1 MTDLPAPVRLA
12 DLPAADRTRIMQRA
26 HGAFEDAL
34 PLVNAIFDDVAAR
47 GDAALRE
54 YTAHFDGATLDDLA
68 VSEAEF
74 AAARDEA
81 DPAVRAALRHAIRNV
96 RAFHQTQIQL
106 DPRLEVEPGVIV
118 WREWRPIE
126 RVGLYV
132 PGGKAA
138 YPSSVIMNVVPA
150 QLAGCAEIA
159 ICTPPDRAG
168 RVTPAILLAA
178 DLLRV
183 RRVFKLGGA
192 QAIAALALGTKTVPR
207 VYKLFGAGNRFV
219 TAAKLVAS
227 NRGLA
232 AIDLPA
238 GPTEVLILAD
248 ETAPAAFVAADL
260 IAQSEH
266 AEDSAPVLITPSPA
280 LAAVV
285 RDEIAR
291 QLEALPPQAQASVR
305 GSFAAYG
312 LFGIAADLDEAIA
325 FANAYAPEHLGIM
338 TANPQATLARITNA
352 GSVFLGPYSAQP
364 AGDYAVG
371 TNHVLPTGGYARTYG
386 PLSVE
391 SFGRKLQIQQVSRDG
406 LAALRD
412 TVGTLAASE
421 RLLGHRAAIEA
432 RFSHQSSVISYQT
445 HFDETGVDLAGLQ
458 EAEGMGEEPSA
469 NPGSL

>member
-1 MTDLPAPVRLA
+1 MTDLPAPIRLA
-12 DLPAADRTRIMQRA
+12 DLTTADRARILHRA
-26 HGAFEDAL
+26 HGAFEEAL
-34 PLVNAIFDDVAAR
+34 PLVNGIFDDVARR

-54 YTAHFDGATLDDLA
+54 YTTRFDGATLDDLA

-81 DPAVRAALRHAIRNV
+81 DPEVRTALRRAIRNV
-96 RAFHQTQIQL
+96 RAFHQTHIQL
-106 DPRLEVEPGVIV
+106 DPRLEVEPGVVV
-118 WREWRPIE
+118 WREWRAIE

-150 QLAGCAEIA
+150 QLAGCAEII
-159 ICTPPDRAG
+159 ICTPPDREG

-178 DLLRV
+178 DLLGVHRV
-183 RRVFKLGGA
+183 YKLGGA
-192 QAIAALALGTKTVPR
+192 QAIAAMALGTETVPQ

-266 AEDSAPVLITPSPA
+266 AEDSAPVLITTSPA
-280 LAAVV
+280 LAAAV
-285 RDEIAR
+285 REEITR
-291 QLEALPPQAQASVR
+291 QLAALPAQAQQSVR
-305 GSFAAYG
+305 GSFADYG
-312 LFGIAADLDEAIA
+312 LFGIAADMDEAIA
-325 FANAYAPEHLGIM
+325 FTNAYATEHLGIM
-338 TANPQATLARITNA
+338 TADPQATLARITNA

-371 TNHVLPTGGYARTYG
+371 TNHVLPTGGYARTFG

-391 SFGRKLQIQQVSRDG
+391 SFGRKLQIQQLSRSG
-406 LAALRD
+406 LAALRE
-412 TVGTLAASE
+412 TVGTLATSE

-432 RFSHQSSVISYQT
+432 RFNT
-445 HFDETGVDLAGLQ
+445 HEIHHEAHEEHEDEA
-458 EAEGMGEEPSA
+458 
-469 NPGSL
+469 

>member
-1 MTDLPAPVRLA
+1 MHRP
-12 DLPAADRTRIMQRA
+12 
-26 HGAFEDAL
+26 HGSFEDAQ
-34 PLVNAIFDDVAAR
+34 PLVNRNYDDVADR
-47 GDAALRE
+47 GDAALRD
-54 YTAHFDGATLDDLA
+54 YTARFDGATLDDLA

-74 AAARDEA
+74 AAARAEA
-81 DPAVRAALRHAIRNV
+81 DPAVRPALRHAIRNV
-96 RAFHQTQIQL
+96 RAFHQTHIQL

-150 QLAGCAEIA
+150 QLAGCTEIV

-178 DLLRV
+178 DLLGV
-183 RRVFKLGGA
+183 HRVFKLGGA
-192 QAIAALALGTKTVPR
+192 QAIAALALGTETVPQ
-207 VYKLFGAGNRFV
+207 VYKLFGAGNRYV

-248 ETAPAAFVAADL
+248 DTAPAAFVAADL

-266 AEDSAPVLITPSPA
+266 ADDSAPVLITTSPA
-280 LAAVV
+280 LAAAV
-285 RDEIAR
+285 RADIAR
-291 QLEALPPQAQASVR
+291 QLDALPAQAQGAVR

-312 LFGIAADLDEAIA
+312 LFGIAADMAEAIA

-338 TANPQATLARITNA
+338 TADPQATLARITNA

-371 TNHVLPTGGYARTYG
+371 TNHVLPTGGYARTFG

-391 SFGRKLQIQQVSRDG
+391 SFGRKLQIQQVDWEG
-406 LAALRD
+406 LSALRE
-412 TVGTLAASE
+412 TVGILATSE
-421 RLLGHRAAIEA
+421 RLLGHKAAIEA
-432 RFSHQSSVISYQT
+432 RFGHQLSVISYQSVV
-445 HFDETGVDLAGLQ
+445 DETGVDHAGLQ
-458 EAEGMGEEPSA
+458 EAESMGEEPSI
-469 NPGSL
+469 NPGDL